1 MKAGRGVDFA
11 GARTSDEAA
20 LLLLRIR
27 FAECLSQ
34 SLALAGE
41 NDEAIHAFRLSC
53 KRLRFAI
60 ERFAAQRPQLKAA
73 ADLLKQMTDE
83 LGRAHDCVVLAQ
95 RAANV
100 GAALAAA
107 HARRDRD
114 RYVERARQEWRRA
127 FGQDSPFALLA
138 QATGYTWSDE

>member
-1 MKAGRGVDFA
+1 MRPRFCCCAYALPSASRNRSRWPVKTMKPSMPSGSRANVYALRSNALPRSGR
-11 GARTSDEAA
+11 S
-20 LLLLRIR
+20 
-27 FAECLSQ
+27 
-34 SLALAGE
+34 
-41 NDEAIHAFRLSC
+41 
-53 KRLRFAI
+53 
-60 ERFAAQRPQLKAA
+60 LKAA
-73 ADLLKQMTDE
+73 AESFEANDRRI
-83 LGRAHDCVVLAQ
+83 GRAHDCVVLAQ